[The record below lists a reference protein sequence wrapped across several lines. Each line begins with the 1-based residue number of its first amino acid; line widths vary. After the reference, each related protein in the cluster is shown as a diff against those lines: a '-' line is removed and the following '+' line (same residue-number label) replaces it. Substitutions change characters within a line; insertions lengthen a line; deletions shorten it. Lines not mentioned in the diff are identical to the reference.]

1 MNIWT
6 KHSIDFANQRNY
18 LDELFKVYP
27 TIPEG
32 IRDINET
39 KWKKVE
45 KSFKDN
51 DGKELLEN
59 LLSFDLFPIKDSYV
73 AYLKRD
79 KSSIERNP
87 KTIRRLSS
95 ALFGMG
101 LNEIYEKCSQPKET
115 NRQIGPMFRN
125 WVRKGSLGFRLT
137 NDISEFIS
145 KKEDLVLDLSDDG
158 LMNFAKDNLDYRG
171 NKGLDLV
178 AKINNKYVVVEA
190 KFLTDFGG
198 HQNAQFNDAIALVTN
213 KKVKAITI
221 AVLDG
226 VPYIDGK
233 NKMSKFVRENKDY
246 NIMSALV
253 LKEFLYQ
260 L

>member
-32 IRDINET
+32 LRDIDET
-39 KWKKVE
+39 RWKKVE
-45 KSFKDN
+45 QAFQKN
-51 DGKELLEN
+51 NRKELLKN
-59 LLSFDLFPIKDSYV
+59 LLAFDLFPIKDSYV

-79 KSSIERNP
+79 KGSIERNP
-87 KTIRRLSS
+87 KTAQRLSS
-95 ALFGMG
+95 ALFAMG
-101 LNEIYEKCSQPKET
+101 LNEIYERASQPKET

-125 WVRKGSLGFRLT
+125 WIRKGDLGFRLT
-137 NDISEFIS
+137 NNTERFMSGKADAI
-145 KKEDLVLDLSDDG
+145 LDLSDEG
-158 LMNFAKDNLDYRG
+158 LMNFARKNLNYHS
-171 NKGLDLV
+171 NKGLDLI
-178 AKINNKYVVVEA
+178 AKINNKYVVAEA

-213 KKVKAITI
+213 KKIKAVTVAI
-221 AVLDG
+221 LDG
-226 VPYIDGK
+226 VPYIESK
-233 NKMSKFVRENKDY
+233 NKMSEFVRKNKSY

-260 L
+260 I

>member
-32 IRDINET
+32 LRDINQT
-39 KWKKVE
+39 KWEKVE
-45 KSFKDN
+45 QSFN
-51 DGKELLEN
+51 RQDGKELLKN
-59 LLSFDLFPIKDSYV
+59 LLAFDLFPIKDSYV

-79 KSSIERNP
+79 KGSIERNP
-87 KTIRRLSS
+87 KTIQRLSS
-95 ALFGMG
+95 ALIAMG
-101 LNEIYEKCSQPKET
+101 LDVIYEKCSQAKET

-125 WVRKGSLGFRLT
+125 WIKQGGLGFQLT
-137 NDISEFIS
+137 HDTKLFIS
-145 KKEDLVLDLSDDG
+145 GTEDLILDLGDDA
-158 LMNFAKDNLDYRG
+158 LKAFAKENLNYNS
-171 NKGLDLV
+171 NKGLDLI
-178 AKINNKYVVVEA
+178 AKISGKYVVAEA

-213 KKVKAITI
+213 KEVQAIKI

-226 VPYIDGK
+226 VPYIQGN
-233 NKMSKFVRENKDY
+233 NKMSKFVRENENY

-260 L
+260 I

>member
-32 IRDINET
+32 LRDIDQN

-45 KSFKDN
+45 QSFQSN
-51 DGKELLEN
+51 DGQQLLKN
-59 LLSFDLFPIKDSYV
+59 LLAFDLFPIKDSYV

-79 KSSIERNP
+79 KASIERNP
-87 KTIRRLSS
+87 KTVQRLSS

-101 LNEIYEKCSQPKET
+101 LDNIYEKCSQPKET

-137 NDISEFIS
+137 NNVSEFIS
-145 KKEDLVLDLSDDG
+145 SKEDLILDLSDDG
-158 LMNFAKDNLDYRG
+158 LMKFAKENLDYNS

-178 AKINNKYVVVEA
+178 AKINNKYVIVEA

-213 KKVKAITI
+213 EKVKAITI
-221 AVLDG
+221 ALLDG
-226 VPYIDGK
+226 VPYIEGN